1 MAIIQHSQCIISQ
14 MQWEELST
22 TDARLTIQDGTI
34 YPPSAFPDATKDT
47 YLDEGAP
54 FSPQNGNGL
63 IIGNSSLANSNLSST
78 SAVVSFNFSSLSMPA
93 NYEILGANLTL
104 TAISGSGSVDI
115 SSSRLLTAWDET
127 ATWDNSSIGNQWNN
141 SGALRGS
148 DSDLPDSLVSVA
160 SLGQHTWNVTR
171 IMQLSLASGSSEVSI
186 LLQPEIFNSPDQVV
200 DGNYLFADSENDVLS
215 IRPKIILEYR
225 TTNQWLAPS
234 PSLTVPTNSETL
246 WNTSSY
252 ELVGPDFVN
261 FGFNSQ
267 ETNITNWLIC
277 HGQQIRWLDC
287 YSADDPNSDFSFD
300 SSTNQFNLDY
310 QSLSDNYY
318 GDQWQYWRIRGDQN
332 HRIGHYSPI
341 YQYRMTDSQAD
352 SDGFGNYTVNLTRGS
367 IFSETGELPRAIDA
381 SSNDVNQ
388 QDNYGLD
395 SILRLGYDPV
405 STGLSQT
412 FFEFNLSNIH
422 FGSLAT
428 PISAVF
434 EVQLASSVQN
444 LNPIDVSVYAC
455 DQFDELSITFVNS
468 PSCSSTEITM
478 TTISS
483 YSGSSVQWDIT
494 TLLQNN
500 FATGNNTVSFTL
512 APEAT
517 STTYV
522 DLYSFENDDLLS
534 PKLILTYIEN
544 IGGLTPPSQTTLI
557 SPSNGEIIYDTTNVI
572 VSSPQ
577 DIQLT
582 WALSPDASDYVLF
595 IKNQNNIISYDS
607 RIDTSIQG
615 NSFTSNQFLPGE
627 VYEWWVQ
634 GVNQTIPG
642 PSSQRWSF
650 GRRPRP

>member
-1 MAIIQHSQCIISQ
+1 M
-14 MQWEELST
+14 
-22 TDARLTIQDGTI
+22 
-34 YPPSAFPDATKDT
+34 
-47 YLDEGAP
+47 
-54 FSPQNGNGL
+54 
-63 IIGNSSLANSNLSST
+63 
-78 SAVVSFNFSSLSMPA
+78 
-93 NYEILGANLTL
+93 
-104 TAISGSGSVDI
+104 
-115 SSSRLLTAWDET
+115 LLV
-127 ATWDNSSIGNQWNN
+127 
-141 SGALRGS
+141 ALRF
-148 DSDLPDSLVSVA
+148 
-160 SLGQHTWNVTR
+160 QFYYNQR
-171 IMQLSLASGSSEVSI
+171 F
-186 LLQPEIFNSPDQVV
+186 FNSPDQVV

-572 VSSPQ
+572 VSSLK
-577 DIQLT
+577 IYSQL
-582 WALSPDASDYVLF
+582 
-595 IKNQNNIISYDS
+595 
-607 RIDTSIQG
+607 G
-615 NSFTSNQFLPGE
+615 H
-627 VYEWWVQ
+627 
-634 GVNQTIPG
+634 
-642 PSSQRWSF
+642 
-650 GRRPRP
+650 